1 MVKGIIMAYKI
12 ETISVYEVFEKKCTC
27 PLCSLENKLEADYVD
42 YYLGNAAMLP
52 EIRVEVNK
60 HGFCG
65 RHLDMLASAGNKL
78 PLALQLHTY
87 LCEQNKRVEKAA
99 RDYAKKCCGRSKSAE
114 ESLKKL
120 GEVLNKNNDECLICK
135 STQENMDRYIQTLIS
150 LYFDESRFR
159 ELFNDCNGFCRRH
172 FYQLL
177 VHSRK
182 VCSSKQLEAFTQ
194 KLVGL
199 EQEQMRA
206 LEESVEHFTKMFDY
220 RSKDLEW
227 GDSRTA
233 VSRCVQVLGGSTV
246 NEKK

>member
-1 MVKGIIMAYKI
+1 MAYKI

-27 PLCSLENKLEADYVD
+27 PLCSLQNKLEADYVD

-65 RHLDMLASAGNKL
+65 KHLDMLASAGNKL
-78 PLALQLHTY
+78 PLALQMHTY
-87 LCEQNKRVEKAA
+87 LGQQNKRVEKAA
-99 RDYAKKCCGRSKSAE
+99 LDYAKKCCGRSKNAE

-120 GEVLNKNNDECLICK
+120 GEVLDKNNSECLICK
-135 STQENMDRYIQTLIS
+135 STRENMDRYIQTLIS
-150 LYFDESRFR
+150 LYFDEQRFR
-159 ELFNDCNGFCRRH
+159 LLFDDCNGFCQKH

-177 VHSRK
+177 IHSRK
-182 VCSSKQLEAFTQ
+182 VCSSKQLQSFTDNLI
-194 KLVGL
+194 KLQGK
-199 EQEQMRA
+199 QMQA

-233 VSRCVQVLGGSTV
+233 VARSVQVLGGSPV